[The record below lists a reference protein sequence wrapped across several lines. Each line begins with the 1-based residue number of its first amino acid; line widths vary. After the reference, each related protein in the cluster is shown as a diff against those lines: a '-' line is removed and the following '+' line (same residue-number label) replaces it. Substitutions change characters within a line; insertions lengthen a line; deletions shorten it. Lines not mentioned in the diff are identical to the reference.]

1 MILQETCGRV
11 AVAVA
16 GGLPQLQSAT
26 KASQALQRNVRVD
39 TKADEEME
47 GGLLL
52 KKKRKTGKCG
62 ARKAGDVEE
71 MVSPRENS
79 QVEEDQNDEGDQSQ
93 EEIFYKFEL

>member
-1 MILQETCGRV
+1 MFVWETCGRV

-16 GGLPQLQSAT
+16 RGLPQLQSAT
-26 KASQALQRNVRVD
+26 KTSQAWQRNVRID

-52 KKKRKTGKCG
+52 KKKGEKGKCG
-62 ARKAGDVEE
+62 SRKAGDVEE

-79 QVEEDQNDEGDQSQ
+79 QVEEDQNDEGDQS
-93 EEIFYKFEL
+93 